1 MADPATSKM
10 VAGPLKIICVASFLN
25 VAGAPEAI
33 LRLGRQLRHRGH
45 SVENWFLYKKGEVP
59 LDLRFDRVLR
69 DTPRPSLLQYAGLFL
84 KLVADIRREK
94 PDVVVA
100 FLPLANVMALTAA
113 RLAGVRVAVA
123 SQRSPG
129 DTYGRIMRI
138 MDRLLGSIGVY
149 SRVVC
154 VSEAVEQ
161 SFSRY
166 PKPYRDRLCVVHN
179 GIEWTS
185 SGLTREAARARFDL
199 PAEGLVAVSAG
210 RLSAQKN
217 YPLLLEALAQ
227 APGVLVV
234 IAGDGELREV
244 LVAQAR
250 DLGIAERVRFLGAIA
265 RADIPDLLRA
275 SDVFVQTSLFEGQSN
290 ALLEAMNEGMATLV
304 ADIPEQRE
312 TLTDARTGERVGEL
326 APIGQPE
333 AWASALVGLR
343 DDPARRATLAAAAKA
358 LVDRQFTVE
367 RMIAGFEAAMTVH
380 AAVALTPPPSQPV
393 EALDP

>member
-1 MADPATSKM
+1 MDDPAAQTVSR
-10 VAGPLKIICVASFLN
+10 PLKILCVASFLN

-45 SVENWFLYKKGEVP
+45 TVENWFLYKKGEVP
-59 LDLRFDRVLR
+59 LDPRFDRVLR
-69 DTPRPSLLQYAGLFL
+69 DTPRPSPLQYAGLFL

-113 RLAGVRVAVA
+113 RLAGVRVTVA

-138 MDRLLGSIGVY
+138 LDRLLGSIGVF

-161 SFSRY
+161 SFSTY
-166 PKPYRDRLCVVHN
+166 PKAYRDRLCVVHN
-179 GIEWTS
+179 GIEWTPS
-185 SGLTREAARARFDL
+185 TLTREAARARFNL
-199 PAEGLVAVSAG
+199 PADGLVAASAG

-227 APGVLVV
+227 APGVVAV
-234 IAGDGELREV
+234 IAGDGELRDA
-244 LVAQAR
+244 LASQAR
-250 DLGIAERVRFLGAIA
+250 DLGIADRVRFLGAIA

-275 SDVFVQTSLFEGQSN
+275 ADVFVQTSLFEGQSN
-290 ALLEAMNEGMATLV
+290 ALLEAMNEGMPTLV

-312 TLTDARTGERVGEL
+312 TLTDTRTGETVGDL
-326 APIGQPE
+326 APIGQPD
-333 AWASALVGLR
+333 AWASILVGLR
-343 DDPARRATLAAAAKA
+343 DDPARRAALAAAAKA
-358 LVDRQFTVE
+358 LVDRQFTVD
-367 RMIAGFEAAMTVH
+367 RMIAGFEAAMTARP
-380 AAVALTPPPSQPV
+380 AAASTPSPSSQPV